1 MSTTQPC
8 HSASPRPERSELVA
22 RRNLHPPDQRPAPR
36 SRIGVR
42 LWGKTQTL
50 FDSGASQ
57 ARKETMLISW
67 SAHDVGADDLRQVH
81 VSTAGYAA
89 HWHPIA
95 VAGARLTD
103 ALFFFCKKRI
113 GPLLLLG

>member
-1 MSTTQPC
+1 MSITQPC
-8 HSASPRPERSELVA
+8 HSASPRPERSELVV
-22 RRNLHPPDQRPAPR
+22 RRNLYPPDQRPAPR

-42 LWGKTQTL
+42 ELWGKTQAL

-67 SAHDVGADDLRQVH
+67 RAHYVGADDLLQVH
-81 VSTAGYAA
+81 VSAARYAA
-89 HWHPIA
+89 R
-95 VAGARLTD
+95 AGGRLTD
-103 ALFFFCKKRI
+103 APFFFCKKRI